1 VAVFFTCHGTNA
13 RHPIRKPLNSSS
25 NIFEHSHIKRG
36 CSEIAGIAVSRDRW
50 DALHK
55 HASNCDKVFE
65 ARRHLYILNVIIS
78 LLGIVIALFEN
89 S

>member
-1 VAVFFTCHGTNA
+1 MFLDDAKKRVN
-13 RHPIRKPLNSSS
+13 
-25 NIFEHSHIKRG
+25 IKRG
-36 CSEIAGIAVSRDRW
+36 CSEIAGIAASRDRW

-65 ARRHLYILNVIIS
+65 ARRRLYILSVIIS